1 MKLFKYL
8 IEEGDTRLAERRP
21 KDTAPFAVVLT
32 DYAVNLFKNTA
43 LFRNNT
49 FTDQMWVQLIGY
61 APKFPESDPV
71 PFLLL
76 NILEN
81 WDQFKPKEGKDTS
94 VEVEFDYDFTRRERG
109 TVRATRDV
117 RYYGTTSISV
127 ERMLDLWDEAGDD
140 EYTFKDLVHDKCYDI
155 ACDEMF
161 NGDCETI
168 SEDVDWDY
176 YNEEDEGEV
185 IDIDV
190 SYPDCEDFL
199 TEQGLI

>member
-1 MKLFKYL
+1 MKLFKYQ

-81 WDQFKPKEGKDTS
+81 WDQFKPKEGRDNS
-94 VEVEFDYDFTRRERG
+94 GAVDFDYDFTRRERG

-117 RYYGTTSISV
+117 RYYGVTSISV
-127 ERMLDLWDEAGDD
+127 ERMLELWDEAEED

-155 ACDEMF
+155 AYEDMYE
-161 NGDCETI
+161 GDCETI
-168 SEDVDWDY
+168 SEDVDWDTY
-176 YNEEDEGEV
+176 DEDDGDV
-185 IDIDV
+185 IDSDMN
-190 SYPDCEDFL
+190 YPDCEDFL